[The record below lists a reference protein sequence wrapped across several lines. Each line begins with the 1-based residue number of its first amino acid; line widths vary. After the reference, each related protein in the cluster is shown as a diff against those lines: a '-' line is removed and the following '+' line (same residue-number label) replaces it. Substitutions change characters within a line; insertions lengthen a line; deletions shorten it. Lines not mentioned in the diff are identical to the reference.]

1 MSILEKK
8 VSYVLGLYGK
18 MASDTS
24 MQINRRRRTRLEIV
38 YDGCEAAQ
46 EQGGGIMIYVEDLNE
61 TVMLE
66 APRSFRSI
74 HISCTIM

>member
-1 MSILEKK
+1 MGGEL
-8 VSYVLGLYGK
+8 
-18 MASDTS
+18 SDA
-24 MQINRRRRTRLEIV
+24 RLEIG
-38 YDGCEAAQ
+38 YDGCEEAQ
-46 EQGGGIMIYVEDLNE
+46 ERGGGIMIYVEDLNE